1 MSNNMNVFAN
11 SLNNIDEYNE
21 EEYTEL
27 FNDNYDITL
36 LNNKTNNKFKNYY
49 SNEIQSKINN
59 RIIQMRKRDGRY
71 SLKNR
76 RIVNNYWKSFNNN
89 Q

>member
-11 SLNNIDEYNE
+11 SQINTDEFEIFNE
-21 EEYTEL
+21 
-27 FNDNYDITL
+27 DNYDVNV
-36 LNNKTNNKFKNYY
+36 LNKLKKQKFKNNY
-49 SNEIQSKINN
+49 SNEIQSKINS
-59 RIIQMRKRDGRY
+59 RIIQSQRSRDTDTRY

-76 RIVNNYWKSFNNN
+76 RTINKDWKDFNNN

>member
-11 SLNNIDEYNE
+11 SLINTD
-21 EEYTEL
+21 EYTEI
-27 FNDNYDITL
+27 FNDNYDVTL
-36 LNNKTNNKFKNYY
+36 LNKSNKQKFKNDY
-49 SNEIQSKINN
+49 SNEIQSKINS
-59 RIIQMRKRDGRY
+59 RIIQLRKRDARY

-76 RIVNNYWKSFNNN
+76 RTINNEWKSFNNY

>member
-11 SLNNIDEYNE
+11 SQINTDEYIE
-21 EEYTEL
+21 I
-27 FNDNYDITL
+27 FNDNYDVNV
-36 LNNKTNNKFKNYY
+36 LNKLKKQKFKNDY

-59 RIIQMRKRDGRY
+59 RIIQLRSRDTRY
-71 SLKNR
+71 SLKNQR
-76 RIVNNYWKSFNNN
+76 TINKDWKDFNNN

>member
-11 SLNNIDEYNE
+11 SLINTD
-21 EEYTEL
+21 EYTEI
-27 FNDNYDITL
+27 FNDNYDVTL
-36 LNNKTNNKFKNYY
+36 LNKSNKQKFKNDY
-49 SNEIQSKINN
+49 SNEIQSKVNS
-59 RIIQMRKRDGRY
+59 RIIQLRKRDARY

-76 RIVNNYWKSFNNN
+76 RTINNDWKIFNNN

>member
-11 SLNNIDEYNE
+11 SQINTDEFEIFNE
-21 EEYTEL
+21 
-27 FNDNYDITL
+27 DNYNVNV
-36 LNNKTNNKFKNYY
+36 LNKLKKQKFKNNY
-49 SNEIQSKINN
+49 SNEIQSKINS
-59 RIIQMRKRDGRY
+59 RIIQSQRSRDTDTRY

-76 RIVNNYWKSFNNN
+76 RTINKDWKDFNNN

>member
-11 SLNNIDEYNE
+11 SLIDTVEYLEN
-21 EEYTEL
+21 
-27 FNDNYDITL
+27 FNDNYDVNV
-36 LNNKTNNKFKNYY
+36 LNKLNKQKFKNDY
-49 SNEIQSKINN
+49 SNEIQSKINSRIVQQRN
-59 RIIQMRKRDGRY
+59 RDTRY

-76 RIVNNYWKSFNNN
+76 RTINKDWKDFNNN

>member
-11 SLNNIDEYNE
+11 SLINTD
-21 EEYTEL
+21 EYTEI
-27 FNDNYDITL
+27 FNDNYDVTL
-36 LNNKTNNKFKNYY
+36 LNKSNKQKFKNDY
-49 SNEIQSKINN
+49 SNEIQSKINS
-59 RIIQMRKRDGRY
+59 RIIQLRKRDARY

-76 RIVNNYWKSFNNN
+76 RTINNDWKIFNNN

>member
-11 SLNNIDEYNE
+11 SLVNTD
-21 EEYTEL
+21 EYTEI
-27 FNDNYDITL
+27 FNDNYDVTL
-36 LNNKTNNKFKNYY
+36 LNKSNNKQKFKNDY
-49 SNEIQSKINN
+49 SNEIQSKINS
-59 RIIQMRKRDGRY
+59 RIIQLRKRDARY

-76 RIVNNYWKSFNNN
+76 RTINNDWKSFNNN

>member
-11 SLNNIDEYNE
+11 SLINTD
-21 EEYTEL
+21 EYTEI
-27 FNDNYDITL
+27 FNDNYDVTL
-36 LNNKTNNKFKNYY
+36 LNKSNKQKFKNDY
-49 SNEIQSKINN
+49 SNEIQSKINS
-59 RIIQMRKRDGRY
+59 RIIQLRKRDARY

-76 RIVNNYWKSFNNN
+76 RTINNDWKIFNNY

>member
-11 SLNNIDEYNE
+11 SLINTD
-21 EEYTEL
+21 EYTEI
-27 FNDNYDITL
+27 FNDNYDVTL
-36 LNNKTNNKFKNYY
+36 LNKSNKQKFKNDY
-49 SNEIQSKINN
+49 SNEIQSKINS
-59 RIIQMRKRDGRY
+59 RIIQLRKRDARY

-76 RIVNNYWKSFNNN
+76 RTINNDWKSFNNN

>member
-11 SLNNIDEYNE
+11 SLINTD
-21 EEYTEL
+21 EYTEI
-27 FNDNYDITL
+27 FNDNYDVTL
-36 LNNKTNNKFKNYY
+36 LNKSNKQKFKNDY
-49 SNEIQSKINN
+49 SNEIQSKINS
-59 RIIQMRKRDGRY
+59 RIIQLRKRDARY

-76 RIVNNYWKSFNNN
+76 RTINNDWKSFNNY

>member
-11 SLNNIDEYNE
+11 SLVNTD
-21 EEYTEL
+21 EYTEI
-27 FNDNYDITL
+27 FNDNYDVTL
-36 LNNKTNNKFKNYY
+36 LNKSNKQKFKNDY
-49 SNEIQSKINN
+49 SNEIQSKINS
-59 RIIQMRKRDGRY
+59 RIIQLRKRDARY

-76 RIVNNYWKSFNNN
+76 RTINNDWKTFNNY

>member
-11 SLNNIDEYNE
+11 SQINTDEFEIFNE
-21 EEYTEL
+21 
-27 FNDNYDITL
+27 DNYDVNV
-36 LNNKTNNKFKNYY
+36 LNKLKKQKFKNNY
-49 SNEIQSKINN
+49 SNEIQSKINS
-59 RIIQMRKRDGRY
+59 RIIQSRRNRDTDTRY

-76 RIVNNYWKSFNNN
+76 RTINKDWKDFNNN

>member
-11 SLNNIDEYNE
+11 SFINTDDEH
-21 EEYTEL
+21 TEI
-27 FNDNYDITL
+27 FNDNYDVTL
-36 LNNKTNNKFKNYY
+36 LLNKSNKQKFKNDY
-49 SNEIQSKINN
+49 SNEIQSKINS
-59 RIIQMRKRDGRY
+59 RIIQLRKRDARY

-76 RIVNNYWKSFNNN
+76 RTINNYWKNFNNS